1 MADTT
6 LFGRLSRLFSSNI
19 IVRNVGGNRLK
30 IADTDRIQSSGNLA
44 TNYLAGRYAGMHM
57 PNNVGGYKQNPVY
70 NAGRLELFSDYEA
83 MEQDPI
89 LASALDI
96 YSDES
101 TMKNENGDLLDIRSD
116 NEQVREVLHNLFYDV
131 INIEFNLW
139 PWIRS
144 MNKYGDFFLKLD
156 IAEKYGVVGVEPMSA
171 YSVSREEGVDPN
183 NPHGVTFNVE
193 DGSKT
198 ASFNNKANVLQNY
211 EVAHFRMLTDSNF
224 LPYGKSMIE
233 AARKIWKQL
242 TLMEDAMLIHRIMR
256 APEKRIFKIDIGN
269 IPPAEVDNY
278 MQQLINKMK
287 KTPYIDQNSGEYNL
301 KFNMM
306 NMMEDFYLPVRGGD
320 SGTQIESLS
329 GMEYNAID
337 DVEYLRNKMMSA
349 LRIPKAFLGYDEGIE
364 GKATLAQEDVRFART
379 IERIQRIVLSELTKI
394 AIVHLYT
401 QGFDKEDLVGF
412 ELNLTNP
419 SIVYE
424 QEKVALWSEKINLA
438 ESMKQ
443 TKLISEDWI
452 YKNIFNMTKDQVDN
466 ERASVIDDI
475 KQNFRKEQIET
486 EGNDPAVT
494 KESFGTPHDLA
505 TMHQKGDSEMPEGGW
520 PGGGRPKEGT
530 KYSTDKHP
538 RGRDPIGKKAL
549 DKTFDIDT
557 SIKHKYKGNTP
568 LAKENKN
575 TIINTI
581 IDSFPNNKKILI
593 EKTNKEQMTKK
604 SDKEY
609 DLMNEDKVILSDKDM
624 KLK

>member
-6 LFGRLSRLFSSNI
+6 LFGRLRRLFSSNI

-44 TNYLAGRYAGMHM
+44 TNYLAARYSGMHM
-57 PNNVGGYKQNPVY
+57 PNNVGGYRQNPVY

-83 MEQDPI
+83 MDLDPI

-101 TMKNENGDLLDIRSD
+101 TMKNENGDILDIRSD

-156 IAEKYGVVGVEPMSA
+156 IAEKYGVVGVEPMSPYA
-171 YSVSREEGVDPN
+171 VSREEGV
-183 NPHGVTFNVE
+183 NPDLPHEVTFNVD
-193 DGSKT
+193 DGNKT
-198 ASFNNKANVLQNY
+198 TSYNKNQNTLKNY

-337 DVEYLRNKMMSA
+337 DVEYLRNKMMAA
-349 LRIPKAFLGYDEGIE
+349 LRIPKAFLGYEEGVE

-424 QEKVALWSEKINLA
+424 QEKVALWNEKISLA
-438 ESMKQ
+438 ESIKG

-452 YKNIFNMTKDQVDN
+452 YKNIFNMTKDQVND
-466 ERASVIDDI
+466 ERARVIDDI

-505 TMHQKGDSEMPEGGW
+505 SMHQKREGEMPEGGW
-520 PGGGRPKEGT
+520 PGSGRPKEAT

-549 DKTFDIDT
+549 DKTFDVDT
-557 SIKHKYKGNTP
+557 SIKHTYKNNSP
-568 LAKENKN
+568 LTKEN
-575 TIINTI
+575 IINSV
-581 IDSFPNNKKILI
+581 IDSLPNNKKILI
-593 EKTNKEQMTKK
+593 EKTENERITKK
-604 SDKEY
+604 SDDEF

>member
-6 LFGRLSRLFSSNI
+6 LFGRLRRLFSSNI

-30 IADTDRIQSSGNLA
+30 IADTGRIQSSGNLA
-44 TNYLAGRYAGMHM
+44 TNYLAARYSGMHM
-57 PNNVGGYKQNPVY
+57 PNNVGGYRQNPVY

-83 MEQDPI
+83 MDLDPI

-101 TMKNENGDLLDIRSD
+101 TMKNENGDILDIRSD

-144 MNKYGDFFLKLD
+144 MNKYGDFFLKLK
-156 IAEKYGVVGVEPMSA
+156 IAEKYGIVGVEPMSP
-171 YSVSREEGVDPN
+171 YGVSREEGV
-183 NPHGVTFNVE
+183 NPDNPDEVTFNVE

-198 ASFNNKANVLQNY
+198 TSYSKNEKTLKNY

-337 DVEYLRNKMMSA
+337 DVEYLRNKMMAA
-349 LRIPKAFLGYDEGIE
+349 LRIPKAFLGYDENIE

-424 QEKVALWSEKINLA
+424 QEKIALWNEKISLA
-438 ESMKQ
+438 ESIKSS
-443 TKLISEDWI
+443 KLISEDWI
-452 YKNIFNMTKDQVDN
+452 YKNIFSMTKDQVND
-466 ERASVIDDI
+466 ERARVIDDI

-505 TMHQKGDSEMPEGGW
+505 SMHQKSNGEMPEGGW

-530 KYSTDKHP
+530 KYATDKHP

-557 SIKHKYKGNTP
+557 SIKHSFKNNSP
-568 LAKENKN
+568 LAKEN
-575 TIINTI
+575 IINSVL
-581 IDSFPNNKKILI
+581 DSLTNNKQILI
-593 EKTNKEQMTKK
+593 EKTEKEKITKK
-604 SDKEY
+604 HDE
-609 DLMNEDKVILSDKDM
+609 DFDIMREDKVILTDKDM

>member
-6 LFGRLSRLFSSNI
+6 LFGRLRRLFSSNI

-44 TNYLAGRYAGMHM
+44 TNYLAARYSGMHM
-57 PNNVGGYKQNPVY
+57 PNNVGGYRQNPVY

-83 MEQDPI
+83 MDLDPI

-101 TMKNENGDLLDIRSD
+101 TMKNENGDILDIRSD

-156 IAEKYGVVGVEPMSA
+156 IAEKYGVVGVEPMSPYA
-171 YSVSREEGVDPN
+171 VSREEGV
-183 NPHGVTFNVE
+183 NPDLPHEVTFNVE
-193 DGSKT
+193 DGNKT
-198 ASFNNKANVLQNY
+198 TSYNKNQNTLKNY

-337 DVEYLRNKMMSA
+337 DVEYLRNKMMAA
-349 LRIPKAFLGYDEGIE
+349 LRIPKAFLGYDENIE

-412 ELNLTNP
+412 ELDLTNP

-424 QEKVALWSEKINLA
+424 QEKVALWNEKISLA
-438 ESMKQ
+438 ESMKG

-452 YKNIFNMTKDQVDN
+452 YKNIFNMTKDQVND
-466 ERASVIDDI
+466 ERAGVIDDI

-505 TMHQKGDSEMPEGGW
+505 SMHQKREGEMPEGGW
-520 PGGGRPKEGT
+520 PGSGRPKEAT

-549 DKTFDIDT
+549 DKTFDVDT
-557 SIKHKYKGNTP
+557 SIKHTYKNNSP
-568 LAKENKN
+568 LTKEN
-575 TIINTI
+575 IINSVL
-581 IDSFPNNKKILI
+581 DSLPNNKKILI
-593 EKTNKEQMTKK
+593 EKTEKEKITKK
-604 SDKEY
+604 SDEEF

>member
-6 LFGRLSRLFSSNI
+6 LFGRLRRLFSSNI

-44 TNYLAGRYAGMHM
+44 TNYLAARYSGMHM
-57 PNNVGGYKQNPVY
+57 PNNVGGYRQNPVY

-83 MEQDPI
+83 MDLDPI

-101 TMKNENGDLLDIRSD
+101 TMKNENGDILDIRSD

-156 IAEKYGVVGVEPMSA
+156 IAEKYGVVGVEPMSPYA
-171 YSVSREEGVDPN
+171 VSREEGV
-183 NPHGVTFNVE
+183 NPDLPHEVTFNVE
-193 DGSKT
+193 DGNKT
-198 ASFNNKANVLQNY
+198 TSYNKNQNTLKNY

-337 DVEYLRNKMMSA
+337 DVEYLRNKMMAA
-349 LRIPKAFLGYDEGIE
+349 LRIPKAFLGYDENIE

-412 ELNLTNP
+412 ELDLTNP

-424 QEKVALWSEKINLA
+424 QEKVALWNEKISLA
-438 ESMKQ
+438 ESMKG

-452 YKNIFNMTKDQVDN
+452 YKNIFNMTKDQVND
-466 ERASVIDDI
+466 ERAGVIDDI

-505 TMHQKGDSEMPEGGW
+505 SMHQKREGEMPEGGW
-520 PGGGRPKEGT
+520 PGSGRPKEAT

-557 SIKHKYKGNTP
+557 SIKHTYKNNSP
-568 LAKENKN
+568 LTKEN
-575 TIINTI
+575 IINSVL
-581 IDSFPNNKKILI
+581 DSLPNSKKILI
-593 EKTNKEQMTKK
+593 EKTEKEKITKK
-604 SDKEY
+604 SDEEF

>member
-6 LFGRLSRLFSSNI
+6 LFGRLRRLFSSNI

-44 TNYLAGRYAGMHM
+44 TNYLAARYSGMHM
-57 PNNVGGYKQNPVY
+57 PNNVGGYRQNPVY

-83 MEQDPI
+83 MDLDPI

-101 TMKNENGDLLDIRSD
+101 TMKNENGDILDIRSD

-156 IAEKYGVVGVEPMSA
+156 IAEKYGVVGVEPMSPYA
-171 YSVSREEGVDPN
+171 VSREEGV
-183 NPHGVTFNVE
+183 NPDLPHEVTFNVE
-193 DGSKT
+193 DGNKT
-198 ASFNNKANVLQNY
+198 TSYNKNQNTLKNY

-337 DVEYLRNKMMSA
+337 DVEYLRNKMMAA
-349 LRIPKAFLGYDEGIE
+349 LRIPKAFLGYDENIE

-424 QEKVALWSEKINLA
+424 QEKVALWNEKISLA
-438 ESMKQ
+438 ESMKG

-452 YKNIFNMTKDQVDN
+452 YKNIFNMTKDQVND
-466 ERASVIDDI
+466 ERARVIDDI

-505 TMHQKGDSEMPEGGW
+505 SMHQKREGEMPEGGW
-520 PGGGRPKEGT
+520 PGSGRPKEAT

-549 DKTFDIDT
+549 EKTFDVDT
-557 SIKHKYKGNTP
+557 SIKHTYKNNSP
-568 LAKENKN
+568 LTKEN
-575 TIINTI
+575 IINSVL
-581 IDSFPNNKKILI
+581 DSLPNNKKILI
-593 EKTNKEQMTKK
+593 EKTEKEKITKK
-604 SDKEY
+604 SDEEF

>member
-6 LFGRLSRLFSSNI
+6 LFGRLRRLFSSNI

-44 TNYLAGRYAGMHM
+44 TNYLAARYSGMHM
-57 PNNVGGYKQNPVY
+57 PNNVGGYRQNPVY

-83 MEQDPI
+83 MDLDPI

-101 TMKNENGDLLDIRSD
+101 TMKNENGDILDIRSD

-156 IAEKYGVVGVEPMSA
+156 IAEKYGVVGVEPMSPYA
-171 YSVSREEGVDPN
+171 VSREEGV
-183 NPHGVTFNVE
+183 NPDLPHEVTFNVE
-193 DGSKT
+193 DGNKT
-198 ASFNNKANVLQNY
+198 TSYNKNQNTLKNY

-337 DVEYLRNKMMSA
+337 DVEYLRNKMMAA
-349 LRIPKAFLGYDEGIE
+349 LRIPKAFLGYDENIE

-424 QEKVALWSEKINLA
+424 QEKVALWNEKISLA
-438 ESMKQ
+438 ESMKG

-452 YKNIFNMTKDQVDN
+452 YKNIFNMTKDQVND
-466 ERASVIDDI
+466 ERARVIDDI

-505 TMHQKGDSEMPEGGW
+505 SMHQKREGEMPEGGW
-520 PGGGRPKEGT
+520 PGSGRPKEAT

-549 DKTFDIDT
+549 DKTFDVDT
-557 SIKHKYKGNTP
+557 SIKHTYKNNSP
-568 LAKENKN
+568 LAKEN
-575 TIINTI
+575 IINSVL
-581 IDSFPNNKKILI
+581 DSLPNNKKILI
-593 EKTNKEQMTKK
+593 EKTQNEKITKK
-604 SDKEY
+604 SDNEF

>member
-6 LFGRLSRLFSSNI
+6 LFGRLRRLFSSNI

-44 TNYLAGRYAGMHM
+44 TNYLAARYSGMHM
-57 PNNVGGYKQNPVY
+57 PNNVGGYRQNPVY

-83 MEQDPI
+83 MDLDPI

-101 TMKNENGDLLDIRSD
+101 TMKNENGDILDIRSD

-156 IAEKYGVVGVEPMSA
+156 IAEKYGVVGVEPMSPYA
-171 YSVSREEGVDPN
+171 VSREEGV
-183 NPHGVTFNVE
+183 NPDLPHEVTFNVD
-193 DGSKT
+193 DGNKT
-198 ASFNNKANVLQNY
+198 TSYNKNQNTLKNY

-242 TLMEDAMLIHRIMR
+242 TLMLDAMLIHRIMR

-337 DVEYLRNKMMSA
+337 DVEYLRNKMMAA
-349 LRIPKAFLGYDEGIE
+349 LRIPKAFLGYDENIE

-424 QEKVALWSEKINLA
+424 QEKVALWNEKISLA
-438 ESMKQ
+438 ESMKG

-452 YKNIFNMTKDQVDN
+452 YKNIFNMTKDQVND
-466 ERASVIDDI
+466 ERARVIDDI

-505 TMHQKGDSEMPEGGW
+505 SMHQKREGEMPEGGW
-520 PGGGRPKEGT
+520 PGSGRPKEAT

-549 DKTFDIDT
+549 DKTFDVDT
-557 SIKHKYKGNTP
+557 SIKHTYKNNSP
-568 LAKENKN
+568 LAKENIVN
-575 TIINTI
+575 SVLDALT
-581 IDSFPNNKKILI
+581 NNKQILI
-593 EKTNKEQMTKK
+593 EKTEKEKITKK
-604 SDKEY
+604 SDEEF

>member
-6 LFGRLSRLFSSNI
+6 LFGRLRRLFSSNI

-44 TNYLAGRYAGMHM
+44 TNYLAARYSGMHM
-57 PNNVGGYKQNPVY
+57 PNNVGGYRQNPVY

-83 MEQDPI
+83 MDLDPI

-101 TMKNENGDLLDIRSD
+101 TMKNENGDILDIRSD

-156 IAEKYGVVGVEPMSA
+156 IAEKYGVVGVEPMSPYA
-171 YSVSREEGVDPN
+171 VSREEGV
-183 NPHGVTFNVE
+183 NPDLPHEVTFNVD
-193 DGSKT
+193 DGNKT
-198 ASFNNKANVLQNY
+198 TSYNKNQNTLKNY

-337 DVEYLRNKMMSA
+337 DVEYLRNKMMAA
-349 LRIPKAFLGYDEGIE
+349 LRIPKAFLGYEEGIE

-424 QEKVALWSEKINLA
+424 QEKVALWSEKISLA
-438 ESMKQ
+438 ESMKG

-452 YKNIFNMTKDQVDN
+452 YKNIFNMTKDQVND
-466 ERASVIDDI
+466 ERARVIDDI

-505 TMHQKGDSEMPEGGW
+505 SMHQKREGEMPEGGW
-520 PGGGRPKEGT
+520 PGSGRPKEAT

-549 DKTFDIDT
+549 DKTFDVDT
-557 SIKHKYKGNTP
+557 SIKHTYKNNSP
-568 LAKENKN
+568 LTKEN
-575 TIINTI
+575 IINSV
-581 IDSFPNNKKILI
+581 IDSLPNNKKILI
-593 EKTNKEQMTKK
+593 EKTENERITKK
-604 SDKEY
+604 SDDEF

>member
-6 LFGRLSRLFSSNI
+6 LFGRLRRLFSSNI

-44 TNYLAGRYAGMHM
+44 TNYLAERYSGMHM
-57 PNNVGGYKQNPVY
+57 PNNVGGYRQNPVY

-83 MEQDPI
+83 MDLDPI

-101 TMKNENGDLLDIRSD
+101 TMKNENGDILDIRSD

-156 IAEKYGVVGVEPMSA
+156 IAEKYGVVGVEPMSPYA
-171 YSVSREEGVDPN
+171 VSREEGV
-183 NPHGVTFNVE
+183 NPDLPHEVTFNVE
-193 DGSKT
+193 DGNKT
-198 ASFNNKANVLQNY
+198 TSYNKNQNTLKNY

-337 DVEYLRNKMMSA
+337 DVEYLRNKMMAA
-349 LRIPKAFLGYDEGIE
+349 LRIPKAFLGYDENIE

-412 ELNLTNP
+412 ELDLTNP

-424 QEKVALWSEKINLA
+424 QEKVALWNEKISLA
-438 ESMKQ
+438 ESMKG

-452 YKNIFNMTKDQVDN
+452 YKNIFNMTKDQVND
-466 ERASVIDDI
+466 ERARVIDDI

-505 TMHQKGDSEMPEGGW
+505 SMHQKREGEMPEGGW
-520 PGGGRPKEGT
+520 PGSGRPKEAT

-557 SIKHKYKGNTP
+557 SIKHTYKNNSP
-568 LAKENKN
+568 LTKEN
-575 TIINTI
+575 IINSVL
-581 IDSFPNNKKILI
+581 DSLPNNKKILI
-593 EKTNKEQMTKK
+593 EKTEKEKITKK
-604 SDKEY
+604 SDEEF

>member
-6 LFGRLSRLFSSNI
+6 LFGRLRRLFSSNI

-44 TNYLAGRYAGMHM
+44 TNYLAARYSGMHM
-57 PNNVGGYKQNPVY
+57 PNNVGGYRQNPVY

-83 MEQDPI
+83 MDLDPI

-101 TMKNENGDLLDIRSD
+101 TMKNENGDILDIRSD

-156 IAEKYGVVGVEPMSA
+156 IAEKYGVVGVEPMSPYA
-171 YSVSREEGVDPN
+171 VSREEGV
-183 NPHGVTFNVE
+183 NPDLPHEVTFNVD
-193 DGSKT
+193 DGNKT
-198 ASFNNKANVLQNY
+198 TSYNKNQNTLKNY

-337 DVEYLRNKMMSA
+337 DVEYLRNKMMAA
-349 LRIPKAFLGYDEGIE
+349 LRIPKAFLGYDENIE

-412 ELNLTNP
+412 ELDLTNP

-424 QEKVALWSEKINLA
+424 QEKVALWNEKISLA
-438 ESMKQ
+438 ESMKG

-452 YKNIFNMTKDQVDN
+452 YKNIFNMTKDQVND
-466 ERASVIDDI
+466 ERARVIDDI

-505 TMHQKGDSEMPEGGW
+505 SMHQKREGEMPEGGW
-520 PGGGRPKEGT
+520 PGSGRPKEAT

-549 DKTFDIDT
+549 EKTFDVDT
-557 SIKHKYKGNTP
+557 SIKHTYKNNSP
-568 LAKENKN
+568 LTKEN
-575 TIINTI
+575 IINSVL
-581 IDSFPNNKKILI
+581 DSLPNNKKILI
-593 EKTNKEQMTKK
+593 EKTEKEKITKK
-604 SDKEY
+604 SDEEF

>member
-6 LFGRLSRLFSSNI
+6 LFGRLRRLFSSNI

-30 IADTDRIQSSGNLA
+30 IADTDRIQSSGNLE
-44 TNYLAGRYAGMHM
+44 TNYLAARYAGMHT
-57 PNNVGGYKQNPVY
+57 PNSVGGYRQNPVY
-70 NAGRLELFSDYEA
+70 NAGRLELFADYEA

-101 TMKNENGDLLDIRSD
+101 TMKNESGDLLDIRSD

-183 NPHGVTFNVE
+183 NPHEVTFNVD
-193 DGSKT
+193 DGSKAT
-198 ASFNNKANVLQNY
+198 SYGKNDQTLKNY

-452 YKNIFNMTKDQVDN
+452 YKNIFNMTKDQVDD
-466 ERASVIDDI
+466 ERASVIEDI

-505 TMHQKGDSEMPEGGW
+505 SMHQKGDSEMPEGGW

-530 KYSTDKHP
+530 KYSTDGHP

-557 SIKHKYKGNTP
+557 SIKHTYKNNSP
-568 LAKENKN
+568 LTKENILN
-575 TIINTI
+575 TVLN
-581 IDSFPNNKKILI
+581 SLPNNKKILI
-593 EKTNKEQMTKK
+593 EKTEKEKTLRKD
-604 SDKEY
+604 DKEF

>member
-6 LFGRLSRLFSSNI
+6 LFGRLRRLFSSNI

-44 TNYLAGRYAGMHM
+44 TNYLAARYSGMHM
-57 PNNVGGYKQNPVY
+57 PNNVGGYRQNPVY

-83 MEQDPI
+83 MDLDPI

-101 TMKNENGDLLDIRSD
+101 TMKNENGDILDIRSD

-156 IAEKYGVVGVEPMSA
+156 IAEKYGVVGVEPMSPYA
-171 YSVSREEGVDPN
+171 VSREEGV
-183 NPHGVTFNVE
+183 NPDLPHEVTFNVD
-193 DGSKT
+193 DGNKT
-198 ASFNNKANVLQNY
+198 TSYNKNQNTLKNY

-337 DVEYLRNKMMSA
+337 DVEYLRNKMMAA
-349 LRIPKAFLGYDEGIE
+349 LRIPKAFLGYDENIE

-379 IERIQRIVLSELTKI
+379 IERRQRIVLSELTKI

-424 QEKVALWSEKINLA
+424 QEKVALWNEKISLA
-438 ESMKQ
+438 ESMKG

-452 YKNIFNMTKDQVDN
+452 YKNIFNMTKDQVND
-466 ERASVIDDI
+466 ERARVIDDI

-505 TMHQKGDSEMPEGGW
+505 SMHQKREGEMPEGGW
-520 PGGGRPKEGT
+520 PGSGRPKEAT

-549 DKTFDIDT
+549 DKTFDVDT
-557 SIKHKYKGNTP
+557 SIKHTYKNNSP
-568 LAKENKN
+568 LAKENIVN
-575 TIINTI
+575 SVLDALT
-581 IDSFPNNKKILI
+581 NNKQILI
-593 EKTNKEQMTKK
+593 EKTEKEKITKK
-604 SDKEY
+604 SDEEF

>member
-6 LFGRLSRLFSSNI
+6 LFGRLRRLFSSNI

-44 TNYLAGRYAGMHM
+44 TNYLAARYSGMHM
-57 PNNVGGYKQNPVY
+57 PNNVGGYRQNPVY

-83 MEQDPI
+83 MDLDPI

-101 TMKNENGDLLDIRSD
+101 TMKNENGDILDIRSD

-156 IAEKYGVVGVEPMSA
+156 IAEKYGVVGVEPMSPYA
-171 YSVSREEGVDPN
+171 VSREEGV
-183 NPHGVTFNVE
+183 NPDLPHEVTFNVE
-193 DGSKT
+193 DGNKT
-198 ASFNNKANVLQNY
+198 TSYNKNQNTLKNY

-337 DVEYLRNKMMSA
+337 DVEYLRNKMMAA
-349 LRIPKAFLGYDEGIE
+349 LRIPKAFLGYDENIE

-424 QEKVALWSEKINLA
+424 QEKVALWSEKISLA
-438 ESMKQ
+438 ESMKG

-452 YKNIFNMTKDQVDN
+452 YKNIFNMTKDQVND
-466 ERASVIDDI
+466 ERARVIDDI

-505 TMHQKGDSEMPEGGW
+505 SMHQRKEGDMPEGGW
-520 PGGGRPKEGT
+520 PGSGRPKEAT

-549 DKTFDIDT
+549 EKTFDVDT
-557 SIKHKYKGNTP
+557 SIKHTYKNNSP
-568 LAKENKN
+568 LAKEN
-575 TIINTI
+575 IINSVL
-581 IDSFPNNKKILI
+581 DSLPNNKKILI
-593 EKTNKEQMTKK
+593 EKTEKERITKK
-604 SDKEY
+604 SDEEF

>member
-6 LFGRLSRLFSSNI
+6 LFGRLRRLFSSNI

-44 TNYLAGRYAGMHM
+44 TNYLAARYSGMHM
-57 PNNVGGYKQNPVY
+57 PNNVGGYRQNPVY

-83 MEQDPI
+83 MDLDPI

-101 TMKNENGDLLDIRSD
+101 TMKNENGDILDIRSD

-156 IAEKYGVVGVEPMSA
+156 IAEKYGVVGVEPMSPYA
-171 YSVSREEGVDPN
+171 VSREEGV
-183 NPHGVTFNVE
+183 NPDLPHEVTFNVD
-193 DGSKT
+193 DGNKT
-198 ASFNNKANVLQNY
+198 TSYNKNQNTLKNY

-233 AARKIWKQL
+233 ASRKIWKQL

-337 DVEYLRNKMMSA
+337 DVEYLRNKMMAA
-349 LRIPKAFLGYDEGIE
+349 LRIPKAFLGYEEGVE

-438 ESMKQ
+438 ESMKG

-452 YKNIFNMTKDQVDN
+452 YKNIFNMTKDQVND
-466 ERASVIDDI
+466 ERARIIDDI
-475 KQNFRKEQIET
+475 KQNFRKEQIEN

-505 TMHQKGDSEMPEGGW
+505 SMHQKREGEMPEGGW
-520 PGGGRPKEGT
+520 PGSGRPKEAT

-549 DKTFDIDT
+549 DKTFDVDA
-557 SIKHKYKGNTP
+557 SIKHTYKNNSP
-568 LAKENKN
+568 LTKEN
-575 TIINTI
+575 IINSVL
-581 IDSFPNNKKILI
+581 DSLPNNKKILI
-593 EKTNKEQMTKK
+593 EKTQNEQITKK
-604 SDKEY
+604 SDKEF

>member
-6 LFGRLSRLFSSNI
+6 LFGRLRRLFSSNI
-19 IVRNVGGNRLK
+19 VVRNVGGNRLK
-30 IADTDRIQSSGNLA
+30 IADTGRIQSSGNLA
-44 TNYLAGRYAGMHM
+44 TNYLAARYSGMHM
-57 PNNVGGYKQNPVY
+57 PNNVGGYRQNPVY

-83 MEQDPI
+83 MDLDPI

-101 TMKNENGDLLDIRSD
+101 TMKNENGDILDIRSD

-144 MNKYGDFFLKLD
+144 MNKYGDFFLKLN
-156 IAEKYGVVGVEPMSA
+156 IAEKYGIVGVEPMSP
-171 YSVSREEGVDPN
+171 YGVSREEGV
-183 NPHGVTFNVE
+183 NPDNPQEVTFNVE

-198 ASFNNKANVLQNY
+198 TSYSKNEKELKNY

-337 DVEYLRNKMMSA
+337 DVEYLRNKMMAA
-349 LRIPKAFLGYDEGIE
+349 LRIPKAFLGYDENIE

-424 QEKVALWSEKINLA
+424 QEKIALWNEKISLA
-438 ESMKQ
+438 ESMKG

-452 YKNIFNMTKDQVDN
+452 YKNIFNMTKDQVND
-466 ERASVIDDI
+466 ERARVIDDI

-505 TMHQKGDSEMPEGGW
+505 SMHQKREGEMPEGGW
-520 PGGGRPKEGT
+520 PGSGRPKEAT

-549 DKTFDIDT
+549 DKTFNVDT
-557 SIKHKYKGNTP
+557 SIKHTYKNNSP
-568 LAKENKN
+568 LAKENIVN
-575 TIINTI
+575 SVLDALT
-581 IDSFPNNKKILI
+581 NNKQILI
-593 EKTNKEQMTKK
+593 EKTEKEKITKK
-604 SDKEY
+604 SDEEF

>member
-6 LFGRLSRLFSSNI
+6 LFGRLRRLFSSNI

-44 TNYLAGRYAGMHM
+44 TNYLAARYSGMHM
-57 PNNVGGYKQNPVY
+57 PNNVGGYRQNPVY

-83 MEQDPI
+83 MDLDPI

-101 TMKNENGDLLDIRSD
+101 TMKNENGDILDIRSD

-156 IAEKYGVVGVEPMSA
+156 IAEKYGVVGVEPMSPYA
-171 YSVSREEGVDPN
+171 VSREEGV
-183 NPHGVTFNVE
+183 NPDLPHEVTFNVD
-193 DGSKT
+193 DGNKT
-198 ASFNNKANVLQNY
+198 TSYNKNQNTLKNY

-337 DVEYLRNKMMSA
+337 DVEYLRNKMMAA
-349 LRIPKAFLGYDEGIE
+349 LRIPKAFLGYEEGVE

-424 QEKVALWSEKINLA
+424 QEKVALWSEKISLA
-438 ESMKQ
+438 ESMKG

-452 YKNIFNMTKDQVDN
+452 YKNIFNMTKDQVND
-466 ERASVIDDI
+466 ERARVIDDI

-505 TMHQKGDSEMPEGGW
+505 SMHQKREGEMPEGGW
-520 PGGGRPKEGT
+520 PGSGRPKEAT

-549 DKTFDIDT
+549 DKTFDVDT
-557 SIKHKYKGNTP
+557 SIKHTYKNNSP
-568 LAKENKN
+568 LTKEN
-575 TIINTI
+575 IINSV
-581 IDSFPNNKKILI
+581 IDSLPNNKKILI
-593 EKTNKEQMTKK
+593 EKTENERITKK
-604 SDKEY
+604 SDDEF

>member
-6 LFGRLSRLFSSNI
+6 LFGRLRRLFSSNI

-44 TNYLAGRYAGMHM
+44 TNYLAARYSGMHM
-57 PNNVGGYKQNPVY
+57 PNNVGGYRQNPVY

-83 MEQDPI
+83 MDLDPI

-101 TMKNENGDLLDIRSD
+101 TMKNENGDILDIRSD

-156 IAEKYGVVGVEPMSA
+156 IAEKYGVVGVEPMSPYA
-171 YSVSREEGVDPN
+171 VSREEGV
-183 NPHGVTFNVE
+183 NPDLPHEVTFNVD
-193 DGSKT
+193 DGNKT
-198 ASFNNKANVLQNY
+198 TSYNKNQNTLKNY

-337 DVEYLRNKMMSA
+337 DVEYLRNKMMAA
-349 LRIPKAFLGYDEGIE
+349 LRIPKAFLGYEEGVE

-438 ESMKQ
+438 ESMKG

-452 YKNIFNMTKDQVDN
+452 YKNIFNMTKDQVND
-466 ERASVIDDI
+466 ERARVIDDI

-505 TMHQKGDSEMPEGGW
+505 SMHQRKEGDMPEGGW
-520 PGGGRPKEGT
+520 PGSGRPKEAT

-538 RGRDPIGKKAL
+538 RGRDPIGKKSL
-549 DKTFDIDT
+549 DKTFDVDT
-557 SIKHKYKGNTP
+557 SIKHTYKNNSP
-568 LAKENKN
+568 LTKEN
-575 TIINTI
+575 IINSV
-581 IDSFPNNKKILI
+581 IDSLPNNKKILI
-593 EKTNKEQMTKK
+593 EKTENERITKK
-604 SDKEY
+604 SDDEF

>member
-6 LFGRLSRLFSSNI
+6 LFGRLRRLFSSNI

-44 TNYLAGRYAGMHM
+44 TNYLAARYSGMHM
-57 PNNVGGYKQNPVY
+57 PNNVGGYRQNPVY

-83 MEQDPI
+83 MDLDPI

-101 TMKNENGDLLDIRSD
+101 TMKNENGDILDIRSD

-156 IAEKYGVVGVEPMSA
+156 IAEKYGVVGVEPMSPYA
-171 YSVSREEGVDPN
+171 VSREEGV
-183 NPHGVTFNVE
+183 NPDLPHEVTFNVD
-193 DGSKT
+193 DGNKT
-198 ASFNNKANVLQNY
+198 TSYNKNQNTLKNY

-337 DVEYLRNKMMSA
+337 DVEYLRNKMMAA
-349 LRIPKAFLGYDEGIE
+349 LRIPKAFLGYDENIE

-424 QEKVALWSEKINLA
+424 QEKVALWNEKISLA
-438 ESMKQ
+438 ESMKG

-452 YKNIFNMTKDQVDN
+452 YKNIFNMTKDQVND
-466 ERASVIDDI
+466 ERARVIDDI

-505 TMHQKGDSEMPEGGW
+505 SMHQKREGEMPEGGW
-520 PGGGRPKEGT
+520 PGSGRPKEAT

-549 DKTFDIDT
+549 DKTFDVNT
-557 SIKHKYKGNTP
+557 SIKHTYKNNSP
-568 LAKENKN
+568 LAKENIVN
-575 TIINTI
+575 SVLDALT
-581 IDSFPNNKKILI
+581 NNKQILI
-593 EKTNKEQMTKK
+593 EKTEKEKITKK
-604 SDKEY
+604 SDEEF

>member
-6 LFGRLSRLFSSNI
+6 LFGRLRRLFSSNI

-44 TNYLAGRYAGMHM
+44 TNYLAARYSGMHM
-57 PNNVGGYKQNPVY
+57 PNNVGGYRQNPVY

-83 MEQDPI
+83 MDLDPI

-101 TMKNENGDLLDIRSD
+101 TMKNENGDILDIRSD

-156 IAEKYGVVGVEPMSA
+156 IAEKYGVVGVEPMSPYA
-171 YSVSREEGVDPN
+171 VSREEGV
-183 NPHGVTFNVE
+183 NPDLPHEVTFNVD
-193 DGSKT
+193 DGNKT
-198 ASFNNKANVLQNY
+198 TSYNKNQNELKNY

-337 DVEYLRNKMMSA
+337 DVDYLRNKMMAA
-349 LRIPKAFLGYDEGIE
+349 LRIPKAFLGYDENIE

-412 ELNLTNP
+412 ELDLTNP

-424 QEKVALWSEKINLA
+424 QEKVALWNEKISLA
-438 ESMKQ
+438 ESMKG

-452 YKNIFNMTKDQVDN
+452 YKNIFNMTKDQVND
-466 ERASVIDDI
+466 ERAGVIDDI

-505 TMHQKGDSEMPEGGW
+505 SMHQKREGEMPEGGW
-520 PGGGRPKEGT
+520 PGSGRPKEAT

-549 DKTFDIDT
+549 EKTFDVDT
-557 SIKHKYKGNTP
+557 SIKHTYKNNSP
-568 LAKENKN
+568 LTKEN
-575 TIINTI
+575 IINSVL
-581 IDSFPNNKKILI
+581 DSLPNNKKILI
-593 EKTNKEQMTKK
+593 EKTEKEKITKK
-604 SDKEY
+604 SDEEF

>member
-6 LFGRLSRLFSSNI
+6 LFGRLRRLFSSNI

-30 IADTDRIQSSGNLA
+30 IADTDRIQSSGNLE
-44 TNYLAGRYAGMHM
+44 TNYLAARYAGMHT
-57 PNNVGGYKQNPVY
+57 PNSVGGYRQNPVY
-70 NAGRLELFSDYEA
+70 NAGRLELFADYEA

-183 NPHGVTFNVE
+183 NPHEVTFNVD
-193 DGSKT
+193 DGSKAT
-198 ASFNNKANVLQNY
+198 SYGKNDQTLKNY

-452 YKNIFNMTKDQVDN
+452 YKNIFNMTKDQVDD
-466 ERASVIDDI
+466 ERASVIEDI

-505 TMHQKGDSEMPEGGW
+505 SMHQKGDSEMPEGGW

-530 KYSTDKHP
+530 KYSTDGHP

-549 DKTFDIDT
+549 DKTFDIDK
-557 SIKHKYKGNTP
+557 SIKHTYKNNSP
-568 LAKENKN
+568 LTKENILN
-575 TIINTI
+575 TVLN
-581 IDSFPNNKKILI
+581 SLPNNKKILI
-593 EKTNKEQMTKK
+593 EKTEKEKTLRKD
-604 SDKEY
+604 DKEF

>member
-6 LFGRLSRLFSSNI
+6 LFGRLRRLFSSNI

-44 TNYLAGRYAGMHM
+44 TNYLAARYSGMHM
-57 PNNVGGYKQNPVY
+57 PNNVGGYRQNPVY

-83 MEQDPI
+83 MDLDPI

-101 TMKNENGDLLDIRSD
+101 TMKNENGDILDIRSD

-156 IAEKYGVVGVEPMSA
+156 IAEKYGVVGVEPMSPYA
-171 YSVSREEGVDPN
+171 VSREEGV
-183 NPHGVTFNVE
+183 NPDLPHEVTFNVE
-193 DGSKT
+193 DGNKT
-198 ASFNNKANVLQNY
+198 TSYNKNQNTLKNY

-337 DVEYLRNKMMSA
+337 DVEYLRNKMMAA
-349 LRIPKAFLGYDEGIE
+349 LRIPKAFLGYDENIE

-424 QEKVALWSEKINLA
+424 QEKVALWNEKISLA
-438 ESMKQ
+438 ESMKG

-452 YKNIFNMTKDQVDN
+452 YKNIFNMTKDQVND
-466 ERASVIDDI
+466 ERARVIDDI

-505 TMHQKGDSEMPEGGW
+505 SMHQKREGEMPEGGW
-520 PGGGRPKEGT
+520 PGSGRPKEAT

-557 SIKHKYKGNTP
+557 SIKHTYKNNSP
-568 LAKENKN
+568 LTKEN
-575 TIINTI
+575 IINSVL
-581 IDSFPNNKKILI
+581 DSLPNSKKILI
-593 EKTNKEQMTKK
+593 EKTEKEKITKK
-604 SDKEY
+604 SDEEF

>member
-6 LFGRLSRLFSSNI
+6 LFGRLRRLFSSNI

-44 TNYLAGRYAGMHM
+44 TNYLAARYSGMHM
-57 PNNVGGYKQNPVY
+57 PNNVGGYRQNPVY

-83 MEQDPI
+83 MDLDPI

-101 TMKNENGDLLDIRSD
+101 TMKNENGDILDIRSD

-156 IAEKYGVVGVEPMSA
+156 IAEKYGVVGVEPMSPYA
-171 YSVSREEGVDPN
+171 VSREEGV
-183 NPHGVTFNVE
+183 NPDLPHEVTFNVD
-193 DGSKT
+193 DGNKT
-198 ASFNNKANVLQNY
+198 TSYNKNQNTLKNY

-256 APEKRIFKIDIGN
+256 APEKRIFQIDIGN

-337 DVEYLRNKMMSA
+337 DVEYLRNKMMAA
-349 LRIPKAFLGYDEGIE
+349 LRIPKAFLGYEEGVE

-424 QEKVALWSEKINLA
+424 QEKVALWSEKISLA
-438 ESMKQ
+438 ESMKG

-452 YKNIFNMTKDQVDN
+452 YKNIFNMTKDQVND
-466 ERASVIDDI
+466 ERARVIDDI

-505 TMHQKGDSEMPEGGW
+505 SMHQKREGEMPEGGW
-520 PGGGRPKEGT
+520 PGSGRPKEAT

-549 DKTFDIDT
+549 DKTFDVDT
-557 SIKHKYKGNTP
+557 SIKHTYKNNSP
-568 LAKENKN
+568 LTKEN
-575 TIINTI
+575 IINSV
-581 IDSFPNNKKILI
+581 IDSLPNNKKILI
-593 EKTNKEQMTKK
+593 EKTENERITKK
-604 SDKEY
+604 SDDEF

>member
-6 LFGRLSRLFSSNI
+6 LFGRLRRLFSSNI

-44 TNYLAGRYAGMHM
+44 TNYLAARYSGMHM
-57 PNNVGGYKQNPVY
+57 PNNVGGYRQNPVY

-83 MEQDPI
+83 MDLDPI

-101 TMKNENGDLLDIRSD
+101 TMKNENGDILDIRSD

-156 IAEKYGVVGVEPMSA
+156 IAEKYGVVGVEPMSPYA
-171 YSVSREEGVDPN
+171 VSREEGV
-183 NPHGVTFNVE
+183 NPDLPHEVTFNVE
-193 DGSKT
+193 DGNKT
-198 ASFNNKANVLQNY
+198 TSYNKNQNTLKNY

-337 DVEYLRNKMMSA
+337 DVEYLRNKMMAA
-349 LRIPKAFLGYDEGIE
+349 LRIPKAFLGYEEGVE

-424 QEKVALWSEKINLA
+424 QEKVALWSEKISLA
-438 ESMKQ
+438 ESMKG

-452 YKNIFNMTKDQVDN
+452 YKNIFNMTKDQVND
-466 ERASVIDDI
+466 ERARVIDDI

-505 TMHQKGDSEMPEGGW
+505 SMHQKREGEMPEGGW
-520 PGGGRPKEGT
+520 PGSGRPKEAT

-549 DKTFDIDT
+549 DKTFDVDT
-557 SIKHKYKGNTP
+557 SIKHTYKNNSP
-568 LAKENKN
+568 LTKEN
-575 TIINTI
+575 IINSV
-581 IDSFPNNKKILI
+581 IDSLPNNKKILI
-593 EKTNKEQMTKK
+593 EKTENERITKK
-604 SDKEY
+604 SDDEF

>member
-6 LFGRLSRLFSSNI
+6 LFGRLRRLFSSNI

-44 TNYLAGRYAGMHM
+44 TNYLAARYSGMHM
-57 PNNVGGYKQNPVY
+57 PNNVGGYRQNPVY

-83 MEQDPI
+83 MDLDPI

-101 TMKNENGDLLDIRSD
+101 TMKNENGDILDIRSD

-156 IAEKYGVVGVEPMSA
+156 IAEKYGVVGVEPMSPYA
-171 YSVSREEGVDPN
+171 VSREEGV
-183 NPHGVTFNVE
+183 NPDLPHEVTFNVD
-193 DGSKT
+193 DGNKT
-198 ASFNNKANVLQNY
+198 TSYNKNQNTLKNY

-337 DVEYLRNKMMSA
+337 DVEYLRNKMMAA
-349 LRIPKAFLGYDEGIE
+349 LRIPKAFLVYDENIE

-424 QEKVALWSEKINLA
+424 QEKVALWNEKISLA
-438 ESMKQ
+438 ESMKG

-452 YKNIFNMTKDQVDN
+452 YKNIFNMTKDQVND
-466 ERASVIDDI
+466 ERAGVIDDI

-505 TMHQKGDSEMPEGGW
+505 SMHQKREGEMPEGGW
-520 PGGGRPKEGT
+520 PGSGRPKEAT

-557 SIKHKYKGNTP
+557 SIKHNFKGNSS
-568 LAKENKN
+568 LAKENKSN
-575 TIINTI
+575 IVNNIIAKVKTDRKVLIGVAVAI
-581 IDSFPNNKKILI
+581 IIIIILA
-593 EKTNKEQMTKK
+593 K
-604 SDKEY
+604 
-609 DLMNEDKVILSDKDM
+609 
-624 KLK
+624 

>member
-6 LFGRLSRLFSSNI
+6 LFGRLRRLFSSNI

-44 TNYLAGRYAGMHM
+44 TNYLAARYSGMHM
-57 PNNVGGYKQNPVY
+57 PNNVGGYRQNPVY

-83 MEQDPI
+83 MDLDPI

-101 TMKNENGDLLDIRSD
+101 TMKNENGDILDIRSD

-156 IAEKYGVVGVEPMSA
+156 IAEKYGVVGVEPMSPYA
-171 YSVSREEGVDPN
+171 VSREEGV
-183 NPHGVTFNVE
+183 NPDLPHEVTFNVE
-193 DGSKT
+193 DGNKT
-198 ASFNNKANVLQNY
+198 TSYNKNQNTLKNY

-337 DVEYLRNKMMSA
+337 DVEYLRNKMMAA
-349 LRIPKAFLGYDEGIE
+349 LRIPKAFLGYDENIE

-412 ELNLTNP
+412 ELDLTNP

-424 QEKVALWSEKINLA
+424 QEKVALWNEKISLA
-438 ESMKQ
+438 ESMKG

-452 YKNIFNMTKDQVDN
+452 YKNIFNMTKDQVND
-466 ERASVIDDI
+466 ERARVIDDI

-505 TMHQKGDSEMPEGGW
+505 SMHQKREGEMPEGGW
-520 PGGGRPKEGT
+520 PGSGRPKEAT

-549 DKTFDIDT
+549 EKTFDVDT
-557 SIKHKYKGNTP
+557 SIKHTYKNNSP
-568 LAKENKN
+568 LAKEN
-575 TIINTI
+575 IINSVL
-581 IDSFPNNKKILI
+581 DSLPNNKKILI
-593 EKTNKEQMTKK
+593 EKTEKERITKK
-604 SDKEY
+604 SDEEF